1 MNLKLKSADVRFI
14 LFILVILL
22 LTFSKSFSAN
32 RTASVSGNWSSTATW
47 GGSSVPVAGDA
58 VTIYTG
64 ITVTVDGTYTCA
76 SITMNSNSNTL
87 NVSSGNLTCTGN
99 LSMLY
104 NSNTASRLNKI
115 TISTGT
121 FTVGGQI
128 SVDGTGSGS
137 LTISSTGN
145 FIFSNATTLTTN
157 LTLTATLGTVTY
169 NAAGN
174 QGIRTTT
181 YNNLVLGGSG
191 TKSLAGNTTVNN
203 DLTINSGVTLS
214 QNSRRLSLFG
224 NLVNNG
230 THTISSGEVRI
241 EGTQDQSITGFTT
254 TGTVS
259 MRKTAGTAT
268 FTGNVS
274 GGAFTLDGIGGTLDL
289 GAGLTHTFTGTFRTT
304 NGTLNGGS
312 STLNI
317 SGTTAV
323 TGGSFTASTSTVNF
337 SAAGSQTIYPLN
349 YYNLSISTSGT
360 KTITAATTVSN
371 ELDVNAGTLA
381 TGGFLTL
388 TSTASSTARL
398 GTATGTITGDVTV
411 ERFIPGGADKRKWRF
426 LSSPV
431 NVSGSIALSQL
442 IDNILITAPA
452 GSAAGFD
459 VNPLNPTNTA
469 SLRTYNEA
477 TSGSSNNGWTDPT
490 NITNT
495 ITTGKGMEV
504 FVRGSRSLTDP
515 YLNWTTPDDVTIDY
529 VGALN
534 TGTISPAITYTPS
547 VGGAADGFNL
557 VGNPYASAI
566 NFDTTG
572 WTLTN
577 VDNKFW
583 SYNPNT
589 SSYGIYDAIL
599 HSGTNSITKY
609 IASGQA
615 FFIRANA
622 ASPVITFTEAIKVAA
637 TGNNYFKG
645 NASQGTHPILRIKI
659 SNDSLNADE
668 ALIVLDESASCN
680 TGDVHD
686 AGKLFNDALNI
697 YTVSD
702 DQSNLTI
709 NALPC
714 IKNVD
719 TIKVSVFSY
728 NGSSI
733 MTTPHH
739 FDFSGM
745 LSFPST
751 KYIYLKDEY
760 TNTLTNLNSTSSY
773 DFNITADAA
782 SWGNTRFKL
791 LFANSSLGLNT
802 NKVTNSIELFPNPAS
817 TEINLKFNTNSR
829 DDQMNYQVIDLLG
842 KVIIEGTTDVIN
854 QIAKINIELI
864 PSGQYI
870 LRSTT
875 NSTTNTIRFVK

>member
-58 VTIYTG
+58 VTINTG

-360 KTITAATTVSN
+360 KTITAATTV
-371 ELDVNAGTLA
+371 
-381 TGGFLTL
+381 
-388 TSTASSTARL
+388 
-398 GTATGTITGDVTV
+398 
-411 ERFIPGGADKRKWRF
+411 
-426 LSSPV
+426 
-431 NVSGSIALSQL
+431 
-442 IDNILITAPA
+442 
-452 GSAAGFD
+452 
-459 VNPLNPTNTA
+459 
-469 SLRTYNEA
+469 
-477 TSGSSNNGWTDPT
+477 
-490 NITNT
+490 
-495 ITTGKGMEV
+495 EV
-504 FVRGSRSLTDP
+504 
-515 YLNWTTPDDVTIDY
+515 
-529 VGALN
+529 
-534 TGTISPAITYTPS
+534 
-547 VGGAADGFNL
+547 
-557 VGNPYASAI
+557 
-566 NFDTTG
+566 
-572 WTLTN
+572 
-577 VDNKFW
+577 
-583 SYNPNT
+583 
-589 SSYGIYDAIL
+589 
-599 HSGTNSITKY
+599 H
-609 IASGQA
+609 
-615 FFIRANA
+615 RA
-622 ASPVITFTEAIKVAA
+622 
-637 TGNNYFKG
+637 
-645 NASQGTHPILRIKI
+645 
-659 SNDSLNADE
+659 
-668 ALIVLDESASCN
+668 
-680 TGDVHD
+680 
-686 AGKLFNDALNI
+686 
-697 YTVSD
+697 
-702 DQSNLTI
+702 
-709 NALPC
+709 
-714 IKNVD
+714 
-719 TIKVSVFSY
+719 
-728 NGSSI
+728 
-733 MTTPHH
+733 
-739 FDFSGM
+739 
-745 LSFPST
+745 
-751 KYIYLKDEY
+751 
-760 TNTLTNLNSTSSY
+760 
-773 DFNITADAA
+773 
-782 SWGNTRFKL
+782 
-791 LFANSSLGLNT
+791 
-802 NKVTNSIELFPNPAS
+802 
-817 TEINLKFNTNSR
+817 
-829 DDQMNYQVIDLLG
+829 
-842 KVIIEGTTDVIN
+842 
-854 QIAKINIELI
+854 
-864 PSGQYI
+864 
-870 LRSTT
+870 
-875 NSTTNTIRFVK
+875 